1 MIRNLFQLLE
11 YRELIA
17 QMVLRDL
24 KVKYKGSALG
34 FLWSFLHPAFMLG
47 LYYVLFTLIAPD
59 FRKDIPN
66 YGVFLITGMWPWMS
80 FSSTLGKSAPLF
92 ILNADLIKKAYFPR
106 EILPIATT
114 LGEFINLI
122 IGITLVF
129 ILMIILGYQPS
140 ITIFL
145 IVPLIIAQSFLTLSL
160 TLMVSLLD
168 VFYRDTEQILNW
180 LLTVWFFGSPVIY
193 SLGRII
199 NALEDYPVFK
209 TIYFVNPFAWL
220 IPAYRISFL
229 GGSSSDTSAV
239 CINLL
244 ICMSII
250 AIPVNLILFL
260 ICYAIF
266 KRHEYVMVEEV

>member
-1 MIRNLFQLLE
+1 MFGNLIRLLD

-17 QMVLRDL
+17 QMVIRDL

-66 YGVFLITGMWPWMS
+66 YGVFLIAGMWPWMS

-106 EILPIATT
+106 EILPIVTT
-114 LGEFINLI
+114 LGEFINLA
-122 IGITLVF
+122 IGLGLVF
-129 ILMIILGYQPS
+129 ILMIILGNQPS
-140 ITIFL
+140 VSILLIF
-145 IVPLIIAQSFLTLSL
+145 PLIIAQILLTLSF
-160 TLMVSLLD
+160 TLILSLLD

-180 LLTVWFFGSPVIY
+180 ILTVWFFGSPVIY

-199 NALEDYPVFK
+199 IALDKYPIIK
-209 TIYFVNPFAWL
+209 GIYFLNPFAWL
-220 IPAYRISFL
+220 IPAYRMSFL
-229 GGSSSDTSAV
+229 GISSSDSSVIVANT
-239 CINLL
+239 L
-244 ICMSII
+244 ILVSII
-250 AIPVNLILFL
+250 AIPINLILFL